1 MQMDRNTST
10 EGKDR
15 ELLSNLKGLFGK
27 KLNLARIK
35 FVTLFILALCKTRK
49 DKTRWEKSY
58 KCIQIRIRLPIWVP
72 F

>member
-49 DKTRWEKSY
+49 DKTR
-58 KCIQIRIRLPIWVP
+58 
-72 F
+72 